1 MKGYV
6 LLLFA
11 SLSWAAQPP
20 APDSALGEFQARG
33 IIARDSLTWT
43 PEEAGTL
50 KRLRRAESLGALTFL
65 RDRTGTLDG
74 SAVQLETGQGYKRL
88 LLTVKGHENWLF
100 ILSQEARAFFEKRG
114 SEAKFVFQITDMDK
128 VRLFTDDGLLT
139 DRGMEVYFAAKRRK
153 PVFWYDTYGRP
164 AGTVRPPAAGTP
176 PKALPKELPPPP
188 GGSPAP
194 PPAPAAPK
202 AGTMPRTGVV
212 SPAQAPDPRAVATV
226 EALVAAGGVEISGEE
241 ARALGAASGLPEAE
255 FLKKTTIKAVPWPGG
270 MRLFVPGGDPL
281 LKTVAEMRK
290 K

>member
-1 MKGYV
+1 MKGIV
-6 LLLFA
+6 LLLLFA
-11 SLSWAAQPP
+11 AGAWAQGP
-20 APDSALGEFQARG
+20 APDSALNELKARG
-33 IIARDSLTWT
+33 VIAKDALTWT
-43 PEEAGTL
+43 AEEAAVL
-50 KRLRRAESLGALTFL
+50 KRLRRAESLGALGFL

-100 ILSQEARAFFEKRG
+100 IQSQEARVFFEKRG

-139 DRGMEVYFAAKRRK
+139 DRGMEVYFAARRRK

-164 AGTVRPPAAGTP
+164 AGTVRPPAAGKP
-176 PKALPKELPPPP
+176 PKPLPKALP
-188 GGSPAP
+188 P
-194 PPAPAAPK
+194 PPAPPAQPPAPK
-202 AGTMPRTGVV
+202 AGTMPKTGVV
-212 SPAQAPDPRAVATV
+212 APSDAPDPRAVATV
-226 EALVAAGGVEISGEE
+226 EALVSAGGVEITGEE

-281 LKTVAEMRK
+281 LKAVAEMRK